1 MWPRLHPSFDDDID
15 DETHALD
22 SVYLIKQ
29 GPDHD
34 AQIEYIFKT
43 VGKIEVEVG
52 KLTSIK
58 DIMTSIKDNLVALS
72 DVISRKLDSIK
83 MCPTSSGSESPRQQ
97 RKRALTP
104 TPTSTR
110 KLPTRTRAPPQ
121 LFVAEPATGRI

>member
-1 MWPRLHPSFDDDID
+1 MLAAVIGVAMVLAGPSMD
-15 DETHALD
+15 ALMGGD
-22 SVYLIKQ
+22 G
-29 GPDHD
+29 GP
-34 AQIEYIFKT
+34 
-43 VGKIEVEVG
+43 VEVG

-58 DIMTSIKDNLVALS
+58 DIMTSIKDNLVTLS

-121 LFVAEPATGRI
+121 LFVAEPSTGRI